1 MMLETCSL
9 KKLQIN
15 RILLLFRIRVHMA
28 GVDLSKMVLDGTNI
42 AYLQITFPE
51 AKDQAII

>member
-1 MMLETCSL
+1 
-9 KKLQIN
+9 
-15 RILLLFRIRVHMA
+15 MA

-51 AKDQAII
+51 AKDQAIIWIINLNFHLLKENPPSSGNE